1 MATIGRAGWAAWAVA
16 LLTALA
22 LAAGCGGG
30 SATGEVTGT
39 VKVDGKAPPPGSSI
53 TFFPIDGK
61 SPTAGGAI
69 EDGKYSVRVPVGMAK
84 IEIRVWRPV
93 SKSKEVKA
101 GPGPAGDL
109 VEESLPPKYN
119 DESEERLDVRPG
131 KNLKDFDLRSK

>member
-1 MATIGRAGWAAWAVA
+1 MATIRQAGWTVG

-30 SATGEVTGT
+30 SDTGEVTGT

-53 TFFPIDGK
+53 TFFPMDGK

-84 IEIRVWRPV
+84 IELRVPRPV
-93 SKSKEVKA
+93 SRSKDGKS
-101 GPGPAGDL
+101 GPGPQGDL
-109 VEESLPPKYN
+109 VEESLAPRYN
-119 DESEERLDVRPG
+119 DESELRFDVRPG
-131 KNLKDFDLRSK
+131 KNSQDFDLRSK